1 VKAGIAVRHL
11 RCQILLREIVA
22 MPDLIVF
29 GVVAASAVGFFV
41 LLKVLAA
48 RFGGANLE
56 TARTAFGE
64 LAGFTPSDVL
74 IYLGSAI
81 AFDAGTT
88 VVAVWE
94 KGRGARVVDVA
105 EVDAWHCGEL
115 LTTALDE
122 TTSSLMVQLYGANA
136 KSPFFKVGVLRK
148 PDIGVWRR
156 HLSEAFGAE
165 KERGH
170 AQRTIGPDLG
180 S

>member
-1 VKAGIAVRHL
+1 MQEL
-11 RCQILLREIVA
+11 F
-22 MPDLIVF
+22 VF
-29 GVVAASAVGFFV
+29 AAVAAFSVGFFV

-48 RFGGANLE
+48 KVGGANLE
-56 TARTAFGE
+56 SARTGFGA
-64 LAGFTPSDVL
+64 LDGFMPSDIL

-94 KGRGARVVDVA
+94 KGRGARIVDVA

-122 TTSSLMVQLYGANA
+122 TTSSLMVQLYGANS

-148 PDIGVWRR
+148 PDIVVWRR
-156 HLSEAFGAE
+156 HLSEAFGAD

-170 AQRTIGPDLG
+170 AQRTIGPELG

>member
-1 VKAGIAVRHL
+1 M
-11 RCQILLREIVA
+11 QELLIFA
-22 MPDLIVF
+22 
-29 GVVAASAVGFFV
+29 VVAASSVGFFV

-48 RFGGANLE
+48 KVGGANLE
-56 TARTAFGE
+56 SARTAFGA
-64 LAGFTPSDVL
+64 LDGFTPSDIL

-88 VVAVWE
+88 VVAIWE
-94 KGRGARVVDVA
+94 KGPGARIVDVA
-105 EVDAWHCGEL
+105 EVDTWHCGEL

-136 KSPFFKVGVLRK
+136 ESPFFKVGVLRK
-148 PDIGVWRR
+148 PDIVVWRL
-156 HLSEAFGAE
+156 HLSEAFGAD
-165 KERGH
+165 KEREF